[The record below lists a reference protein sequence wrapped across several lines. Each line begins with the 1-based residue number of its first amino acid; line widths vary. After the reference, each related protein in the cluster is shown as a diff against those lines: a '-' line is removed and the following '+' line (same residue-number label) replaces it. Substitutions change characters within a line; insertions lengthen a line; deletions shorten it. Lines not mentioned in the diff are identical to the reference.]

1 MHDHKKLDVWVRS
14 IALTTEVYLLTDKL
28 PSKEKFNLLNQI
40 LKSVVSVPSN
50 IAEGAGRDSDNEFLY
65 FLSVASGSASE
76 LETQLII
83 SNNLN
88 YFKSEEVQTI
98 MDKLEVIQKKL

>member
-40 LKSVVSVPSN
+40 LKSIFFFN
-50 IAEGAGRDSDNEFLY
+50 L
-65 FLSVASGSASE
+65 LS
-76 LETQLII
+76 
-83 SNNLN
+83 
-88 YFKSEEVQTI
+88 
-98 MDKLEVIQKKL
+98 